1 MATNALFLDMLHNIS
16 RRVPTAKDDFVNV
29 GNTERILSAAGGAL
43 LTYYGLKNL
52 RSVTGISLALTG
64 VPMLFRAISGFCP
77 VNLALDRDTAH
88 DRTGV
93 SNTATAESK
102 E

>member
-1 MATNALFLDMLHNIS
+1 
-16 RRVPTAKDDFVNV
+16 
-29 GNTERILSAAGGAL
+29 
-43 LTYYGLKNL
+43 
-52 RSVTGISLALTG
+52 
-64 VPMLFRAISGFCP
+64 MLFRAISGFCP